1 MPTQEKENQTG
12 AEQAAETQQQEQ
24 QNGNFKES
32 EKLLP
37 FLNVKAEDHYRRI
50 ANLEEKISVRESKIE
65 KNLDKINRLNT
76 RADRLEDRNRFLT
89 AMFGDMPFVKN
100 IVKKNEEKIK
110 TIREEKIPKREN
122 KIKNHKN
129 KIQQLNAKMDK
140 VQHKLDRVL
149 SLNYVIKSFKIGAN
163 QERRQAFSQALNDF
177 QKSTVDCMTDKI
189 NAMKEQR
196 KSLLEQ
202 YDDPKKD
209 AADKFQIQKKIESL
223 NLKIDKLTEKIEKV
237 EMRRNSERA
246 DAEID
251 SEMNRTAEKTAK
263 AAKQENISMSELS
276 EEISTGET
284 IQTERQEIINDEVI
298 PDFFPEYHP
307 DFPEYDEQSQFS
319 AIPPEYQQGLPE
331 PPPDAY
337 FQQGYPDIPPDYRQ
351 NMNYQQQEQRQE
363 LVKINPD
370 FYRSL
375 PKNQRSVN
383 VQPKSIADKVMKHLE
398 QMRIPFS
405 AVERKGGLVAITVA
419 KQNANIIKS
428 LISQEQGNRAKQLIN
443 PEFFRRLA
451 KEDRYTQRMSEEQAR
466 EKIAELDAKG
476 IAHSAVINGENSGVT
491 VHKANAQQAFFSVKQ
506 LRQKAT
512 KKSQQKSSP
521 QREQKRKS
529 QGLE

>member
-12 AEQAAETQQQEQ
+12 AEQAAETQQQER
-24 QNGNFKES
+24 QNENFKKS

-50 ANLEEKISVRESKIE
+50 SDLEEKISVREGKIE
-65 KNLDKINRLNT
+65 RNLDKINRLNA
-76 RADRLEDRNRFLT
+76 RADRLEDRNNFLT

-100 IVKKNEEKIK
+100 IIEKNEEKIK

-149 SLNYVIKSFKIGAN
+149 SLNSVIKSFKIGAN

-196 KSLLEQ
+196 NSLLEQ

-237 EMRRNSERA
+237 EMRRNGEKT

-263 AAKQENISMSELS
+263 AAEQENISMSELS
-276 EEISTGET
+276 EEISTVET
-284 IQTERQEIINDEVI
+284 IQTERQEIFNDEVI
-298 PDFFPEYHP
+298 PDFFPEY
-307 DFPEYDEQSQFS
+307 DEQPQFFD
-319 AIPPEYQQGLPE
+319 IPPEYQQGLPE

-351 NMNYQQQEQRQE
+351 NVNYQQQEQKQPERQDF
-363 LVKINPD
+363 VKINPD

-383 VQPKSIADKVMKHLE
+383 MQPKSIADKVMKHLE

-428 LISQEQGNRAKQLIN
+428 LISQEQGNRAKQLVN

-451 KEDRYTQRMSEEQAR
+451 KEDHCTQRMPEQQAR